1 MLIYLIK
8 EIESVKSLSVL
19 QVNVSL
25 LILKKILKVL
35 SLDSE

>member
-35 SLDSE
+35 SLDFE

>member
-25 LILKKILKVL
+25 FILKKILKLL
-35 SLDSE
+35 SLDFE